1 MFCPACGKEA
11 PELTNFCQYC
21 GQTLNWAAVRAADP
35 GDRRKTPGPR

>member
-21 GQTLNWAAVRAADP
+21 GQTLNWAAGEPQIQRIAAEARP
-35 GDRRKTPGPR
+35 P